1 MKSELQSYYNKY
13 LVEAGCDEVGRG
25 CLAGPVVAAAVILPK
40 DYRNPD
46 INDSKQLSSKKRAKL
61 KDDIIR
67 DAISW
72 GVAFIDNK
80 EIDSINILKASIK
93 AMHKALDQLSVDPQ
107 FVIVDG
113 NKFYQYKDVPYKT
126 IVKGDSLYL
135 SIAAASIL
143 AKVTRD
149 EYMEKMHDEYPQY
162 GWNKNKGYGTLEHRK
177 AILKYG
183 ITPLHRTSFAL
194 FDTQTSFDFQFYH
207 EKELYL
213 HSILT
218 N

>member
-1 MKSELQSYYNKY
+1 MKSELQSYYNQD

-194 FDTQTSFDFQFYH
+194 FDTQTSFDF
-207 EKELYL
+207 
-213 HSILT
+213 
-218 N
+218 

>member
-1 MKSELQSYYNKY
+1 MKSELQSYYNKD

-183 ITPLHRTSFAL
+183 ITPLQRTSFAL
-194 FDTQTSFDFQFYH
+194 FDTQTSFDF
-207 EKELYL
+207 
-213 HSILT
+213 
-218 N
+218 